1 MRLNPF
7 YPDWYLWNLG
17 EVQFDLGDYEQAI
30 QTLNQMR
37 DKGQGYRLL
46 AASHA
51 LLGHRKEARDF
62 AKKVLIEQPGF
73 SLEHWRNI
81 PPDRNPEP
89 RERYLEGLRK
99 AGLK

>member
-1 MRLNPF
+1 
-7 YPDWYLWNLG
+7 
-17 EVQFDLGDYEQAI
+17 
-30 QTLNQMR
+30 
-37 DKGQGYRLL
+37 
-46 AASHA
+46 
-51 LLGHRKEARDF
+51 
-62 AKKVLIEQPGF
+62 VLIEQPGF